1 MLEPTEIAWID
12 ARGREDGWNGSPW
25 PQMYRDD
32 TFAGEV
38 YRIAYRVG
46 ELQRM
51 RERGDILYAGFS
63 TELQRLETTRRDVI
77 RDLDF

>member
-1 MLEPTEIAWID
+1 MLETTEVAWID

-25 PQMYRDD
+25 QQMYRDD

-38 YRIAYRVG
+38 YRTAYRVG

-51 RERGDILYAGFS
+51 RERGDILYAGFN
-63 TELQRLETTRRDVI
+63 TELERLQAKRREVLVDV
-77 RDLDF
+77 DF